1 MSLEIKIM
9 DAIKTAMKEKNSVAL
24 DALRAV
30 KSQLLL
36 LKTSGKNE
44 VSEQDEI
51 ALLQRLIKQRKESA
65 QMFETSGRTE
75 LAENEINQIKYIEQF
90 LPVQLSVEEL
100 TVEIQ
105 NIINELGVSQANEIG
120 KVMGVASKKF
130 AGKADG
136 KTISEIAKKL
146 LS

>member
-1 MSLEIKIM
+1 MSLEVKIM

-36 LKTSGKNE
+36 LKTSGKDE
-44 VSEQDEI
+44 VSQNDEI
-51 ALLQRLIKQRKESA
+51 TLLQRLIKQRKESA

-75 LAENEINQIKYIEQF
+75 LADNEINQIKYIEQF
-90 LPVQLSVEEL
+90 LPTQLSVEEL

-130 AGKADG
+130 AGTADG

>member
-1 MSLEIKIM
+1 MSLEVKIM

-36 LKTSGKNE
+36 LKTSGKDE
-44 VSEQDEI
+44 VSQNDEI

-75 LAENEINQIKYIEQF
+75 LADNEINQIKYIEQF
-90 LPVQLSVEEL
+90 LPAQLSVEEL

-130 AGKADG
+130 AGTADG